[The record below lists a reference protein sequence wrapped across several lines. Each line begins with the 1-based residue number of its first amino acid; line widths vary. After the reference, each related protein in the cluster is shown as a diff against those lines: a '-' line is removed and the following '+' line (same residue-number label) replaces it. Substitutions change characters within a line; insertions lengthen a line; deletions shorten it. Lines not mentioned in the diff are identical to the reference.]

1 MKTRFLL
8 FISTLIALSFGSCSD
23 DNDNNKKDKEPIL
36 FNSYIEAS
44 DKNIS
49 SQAFDSNWDKGDA
62 IGIFMKRGTGLDGII
77 DNAENK
83 KHVTTGTN
91 YFCPA
96 KVNTDA
102 IYLPADGKSVDFI
115 AYYPYK
121 PTSAIKGNLYK
132 IDVSIQTSQKA
143 IDLLYSNVANE
154 ITSSNDI
161 VLNFKHQLTKFVFF
175 IKNNNIPDL
184 RGLTTTLEGFNTK
197 ADFDLATGLLSN
209 ENSSS
214 TITALTKV
222 GTTAISEA
230 ILLPSS
236 SITGRKFVFTLPTG
250 TFTYEVPATTTYAAG
265 LKYTFD
271 VTLEDGGK
279 TQVTPTGEI
288 SDWGV
293 SDENIDIEIDFD
305 SENGTQASPYSV
317 TQALTKVG
325 EIGKWVNGYIVGS
338 TANVKTFGQDVNTN
352 ILLATSA
359 TETDES
365 KCIIVDITGSVV
377 QNNIDIVANPHLK
390 GKQIKVQGNIVNS
403 LFGGAIAMT
412 NIIAQEGG
420 AENISGTEEEFF
432 SETFGT
438 VEKVGTAWP
447 KVGVFSNYDMKSPIV
462 YSDQYG
468 NSDIRSSSS
477 LSANVWFPKDKNAEL
492 TLTGFNT
499 SYKNVTITFELASN
513 ALNQNANAIK
523 VLCNGIPAISQPNF
537 EFTAT
542 NKYQEF
548 STTIPDGT
556 TTITFLSSAIA
567 NKAGYRLDN
576 IKMKGTKKY

>member
-8 FISTLIALSFGSCSD
+8 FITTLIALSFGSCND

-44 DKNIS
+44 DKNIT

-214 TITALTKV
+214 TITALTRI
-222 GTTAISEA
+222 GSTAISEA

-250 TFTYEVPATTTYAAG
+250 TFTYE
-265 LKYTFD
+265 L
-271 VTLEDGGK
+271 
-279 TQVTPTGEI
+279 
-288 SDWGV
+288 
-293 SDENIDIEIDFD
+293 
-305 SENGTQASPYSV
+305 
-317 TQALTKVG
+317 
-325 EIGKWVNGYIVGS
+325 
-338 TANVKTFGQDVNTN
+338 
-352 ILLATSA
+352 
-359 TETDES
+359 
-365 KCIIVDITGSVV
+365 
-377 QNNIDIVANPHLK
+377 
-390 GKQIKVQGNIVNS
+390 S
-403 LFGGAIAMT
+403 LIH
-412 NIIAQEGG
+412 I
-420 AENISGTEEEFF
+420 
-432 SETFGT
+432 
-438 VEKVGTAWP
+438 
-447 KVGVFSNYDMKSPIV
+447 
-462 YSDQYG
+462 
-468 NSDIRSSSS
+468 
-477 LSANVWFPKDKNAEL
+477 
-492 TLTGFNT
+492 
-499 SYKNVTITFELASN
+499 
-513 ALNQNANAIK
+513 
-523 VLCNGIPAISQPNF
+523 
-537 EFTAT
+537 
-542 NKYQEF
+542 
-548 STTIPDGT
+548 
-556 TTITFLSSAIA
+556 
-567 NKAGYRLDN
+567 
-576 IKMKGTKKY
+576 